1 MIKTVV
7 FDIGGVLLDIHPERT
22 FQYISDSLG
31 MNERDIAN
39 SFPWELH
46 DEYEKGSLNNKEW
59 FWGFRDSL
67 PQPCCLK
74 ESDFWKAWSLLLGDE
89 KETVKLFPDLSKNY
103 SLWLL
108 SNTNPK
114 HIQDEIE
121 KKYLFPSLVNGTI
134 YSFDVGCRKPDK
146 KIYDILLKKS
156 KSKPNEC
163 VFIDDLIENVH
174 AAQLLGI
181 KGIHYKNQS
190 NLIMDLHRIGIII
203 Q

>member
-1 MIKTVV
+1 MIKTIV
-7 FDIGGVLLDIHPERT
+7 FDIGGVLLDIRPERT
-22 FQYISDSLG
+22 FQYIGDSLD
-31 MNERDIAN
+31 MSQKDIAN

-46 DEYEKGSLNNKEW
+46 DEYEKGNLNNKEW
-59 FWGFRDSL
+59 FWGIRDSL

-89 KETVKLFPDLSKNY
+89 KETVKLFTDLSKKY

-121 KKYLFPSLVNGTI
+121 KKYLFPSLVDGAI

-146 KIYDILLKKS
+146 EIYDILLKNS

-181 KGIHYKNQS
+181 KGIHYKDQS
-190 NLIMDLHRIGIII
+190 NLIIDLHRIGIII